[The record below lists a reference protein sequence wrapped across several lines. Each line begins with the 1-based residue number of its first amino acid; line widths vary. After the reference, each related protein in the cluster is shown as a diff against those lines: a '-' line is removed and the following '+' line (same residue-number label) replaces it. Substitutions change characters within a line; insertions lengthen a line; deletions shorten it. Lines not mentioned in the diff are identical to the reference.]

1 MSEANERERLDRVK
15 VYHGKRVFDALVA
28 LNRAVYDAKKAE
40 IDIGVIG
47 ELDVYHLIKVIEPLN
62 GQKATI
68 DARVVLRNLDAKA
81 AKKENEAVPDLS
93 GLESD
98 VYEGI

>member
-68 DARVVLRNLDAKA
+68 DARVVLKNLDAKA
-81 AKKENEAVPDLS
+81 AKSDVSNVPDVS
-93 GLESD
+93 ALESD
-98 VYEGI
+98 SYEDI